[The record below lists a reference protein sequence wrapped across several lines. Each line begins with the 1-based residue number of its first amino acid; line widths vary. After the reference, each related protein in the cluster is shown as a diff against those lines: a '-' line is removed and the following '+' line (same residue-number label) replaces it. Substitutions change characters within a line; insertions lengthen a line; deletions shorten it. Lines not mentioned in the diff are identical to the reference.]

1 MIFSYA
7 TLKGEK
13 KMKTIQ
19 VQILDHNV
27 NSDWWKKIIQYFVKP
42 GDEIEIRCWNEEKE
56 EIKKAMSYGRPIQI
70 ESNFQTAIKGI
81 VTEQMI
87 KEFLTL
93 PEPVDKVVYNKMTE
107 FFTILVENKISSE
120 HYGTELYLFNVH
132 DDEVEVFKKIMT
144 PYWEKFSISIEEQS
158 RNDK

>member
-1 MIFSYA
+1 
-7 TLKGEK
+7 
-13 KMKTIQ
+13 
-19 VQILDHNV
+19 
-27 NSDWWKKIIQYFVKP
+27 
-42 GDEIEIRCWNEEKE
+42 
-56 EIKKAMSYGRPIQI
+56 
-70 ESNFQTAIKGI
+70 
-81 VTEQMI
+81 MI

-93 PEPVDKVVYNKMTE
+93 PEPMDKVVYNKMTE
-107 FFTILVENKISSE
+107 FFTILVENKIFSE

>member
-107 FFTILVENKISSE
+107 FFTILVEN
-120 HYGTELYLFNVH
+120 
-132 DDEVEVFKKIMT
+132 
-144 PYWEKFSISIEEQS
+144 
-158 RNDK
+158 